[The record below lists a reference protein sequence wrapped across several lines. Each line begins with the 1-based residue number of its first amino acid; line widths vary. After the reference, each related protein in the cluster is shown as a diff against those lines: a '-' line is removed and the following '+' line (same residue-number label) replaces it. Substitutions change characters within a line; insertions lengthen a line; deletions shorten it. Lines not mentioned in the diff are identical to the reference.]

1 MQRFFALFVLLAV
14 SVPVGLSIT
23 ACQTPV
29 GDYCNGIG
37 YGAKKDQ
44 VAAIDLEPKTTGLSL
59 AWGQTAQLGL
69 PQATSCGEG
78 GTPVS
83 VPLFY
88 YGSSNL
94 QLADISPN
102 GEVCGGTW
110 NRNSPGG
117 IQDYTICTPP
127 TGSSGGT
134 CTSTSCGVVNL
145 TATAAGVTSNPVQ
158 VYIHPPITSISI
170 DPNSSVESQCYS
182 QNTSGP
188 VLTPLGSSPTVT
200 VLGPNGQPIDPA
212 DVGTISYKAI
222 TANIVNI
229 NNTSATGTGVNG
241 ATTANM
247 PGATVINATVSKSS
261 SGSAAG
267 YFYTC
272 PPKSIALSV
281 IGNHTGDG
289 VNTPISITSGL
300 PINLSATVTDTRGQ
314 IINGL
319 SLDYT
324 STSPENID
332 VGSVGQVST
341 KWPGSASINAICQPG
356 SCNPA
361 PLNKIGV
368 FGTGTPVVSNT
379 LKFVSPGK
387 NSNILWM
394 ASTKSQFFSSVDL
407 TTGVTSSPVRLP
419 YIPNSMVMD
428 QSGNSLY
435 FGSYRELMVFSAIT
449 NTLAKEITSVPGVV
463 LAVSPDGAQVVINDQ
478 VRQVIY
484 IYSTATST
492 GTSTAGLAT
501 RAEFS
506 PDGKNV
512 YIVGPNA
519 FYVYNA
525 ATGWSTYTSA
535 TNPAGPTQPNANCSL
550 NNNTP
555 GSAGYDPFCGPGLA
569 LTVPSVGPFVTGSPT
584 TAWGF
589 CPSTSGSQTVF
600 YPKAAS
606 LGIQTDAI
614 TATADGKH
622 ILAADA
628 ADNDLSDIS
637 VNVPTGMC
645 PSTDPGN
652 PDGNTAQLGLSL
664 SPTFTQ
670 TALGVTATKVDQVVG
685 SPDSSLAFVMY
696 NSGSAT
702 GILPAY
708 QLSTGALTDIQLSG
722 SAKSPLTGIF
732 APNGTVFFVGT
743 SGDDMVH
750 FIDPTTLTDT
760 QTVNPGLLDASG
772 QPVPVEIMAVKPR
785 AIR

>member
-1 MQRFFALFVLLAV
+1 M
-14 SVPVGLSIT
+14 GLSIT

-83 VPLFY
+83 VAVYY

-127 TGSSGGT
+127 SGSSGGT

-324 STSPENID
+324 STSPENI
-332 VGSVGQVST
+332 
-341 KWPGSASINAICQPG
+341 
-356 SCNPA
+356 
-361 PLNKIGV
+361 
-368 FGTGTPVVSNT
+368 
-379 LKFVSPGK
+379 
-387 NSNILWM
+387 
-394 ASTKSQFFSSVDL
+394 
-407 TTGVTSSPVRLP
+407 
-419 YIPNSMVMD
+419 
-428 QSGNSLY
+428 
-435 FGSYRELMVFSAIT
+435 
-449 NTLAKEITSVPGVV
+449 
-463 LAVSPDGAQVVINDQ
+463 
-478 VRQVIY
+478 
-484 IYSTATST
+484 
-492 GTSTAGLAT
+492 
-501 RAEFS
+501 
-506 PDGKNV
+506 
-512 YIVGPNA
+512 
-519 FYVYNA
+519 
-525 ATGWSTYTSA
+525 
-535 TNPAGPTQPNANCSL
+535 
-550 NNNTP
+550 
-555 GSAGYDPFCGPGLA
+555 
-569 LTVPSVGPFVTGSPT
+569 
-584 TAWGF
+584 
-589 CPSTSGSQTVF
+589 
-600 YPKAAS
+600 
-606 LGIQTDAI
+606 
-614 TATADGKH
+614 
-622 ILAADA
+622 
-628 ADNDLSDIS
+628 
-637 VNVPTGMC
+637 
-645 PSTDPGN
+645 
-652 PDGNTAQLGLSL
+652 
-664 SPTFTQ
+664 
-670 TALGVTATKVDQVVG
+670 
-685 SPDSSLAFVMY
+685 
-696 NSGSAT
+696 
-702 GILPAY
+702 
-708 QLSTGALTDIQLSG
+708 
-722 SAKSPLTGIF
+722 
-732 APNGTVFFVGT
+732 
-743 SGDDMVH
+743 
-750 FIDPTTLTDT
+750 
-760 QTVNPGLLDASG
+760 
-772 QPVPVEIMAVKPR
+772 
-785 AIR
+785 

>member
-37 YGAKKDQ
+37 YGAKKTD
-44 VAAIDLEPKTTGLSL
+44 VAAIDLEPKTTGISL

-83 VPLFY
+83 VALYY

-324 STSPENID
+324 STSPEN
-332 VGSVGQVST
+332 
-341 KWPGSASINAICQPG
+341 
-356 SCNPA
+356 
-361 PLNKIGV
+361 
-368 FGTGTPVVSNT
+368 
-379 LKFVSPGK
+379 
-387 NSNILWM
+387 
-394 ASTKSQFFSSVDL
+394 
-407 TTGVTSSPVRLP
+407 
-419 YIPNSMVMD
+419 
-428 QSGNSLY
+428 
-435 FGSYRELMVFSAIT
+435 
-449 NTLAKEITSVPGVV
+449 
-463 LAVSPDGAQVVINDQ
+463 
-478 VRQVIY
+478 
-484 IYSTATST
+484 
-492 GTSTAGLAT
+492 
-501 RAEFS
+501 
-506 PDGKNV
+506 
-512 YIVGPNA
+512 
-519 FYVYNA
+519 
-525 ATGWSTYTSA
+525 
-535 TNPAGPTQPNANCSL
+535 
-550 NNNTP
+550 
-555 GSAGYDPFCGPGLA
+555 
-569 LTVPSVGPFVTGSPT
+569 
-584 TAWGF
+584 
-589 CPSTSGSQTVF
+589 
-600 YPKAAS
+600 
-606 LGIQTDAI
+606 
-614 TATADGKH
+614 
-622 ILAADA
+622 
-628 ADNDLSDIS
+628 
-637 VNVPTGMC
+637 
-645 PSTDPGN
+645 
-652 PDGNTAQLGLSL
+652 
-664 SPTFTQ
+664 
-670 TALGVTATKVDQVVG
+670 
-685 SPDSSLAFVMY
+685 
-696 NSGSAT
+696 
-702 GILPAY
+702 
-708 QLSTGALTDIQLSG
+708 
-722 SAKSPLTGIF
+722 
-732 APNGTVFFVGT
+732 
-743 SGDDMVH
+743 
-750 FIDPTTLTDT
+750 
-760 QTVNPGLLDASG
+760 
-772 QPVPVEIMAVKPR
+772 
-785 AIR
+785 